1 MYVYRN
7 MQEFNKSIIM
17 HFAINGTTNLLH
29 ISAGC
34 KSHKVI
40 SDLLNKFN
48 ADYDER
54 YILLD
59 IE

>member
-1 MYVYRN
+1 
-7 MQEFNKSIIM
+7 M
-17 HFAINGTTNLLH
+17 HFDVYGTANLLH

-40 SDLLNKFN
+40 PDLLNKSN
-48 ADYDER
+48 VDYDER

-59 IE
+59 I